1 MENITISQQYDDRQY
16 NEDVYYAAFS
26 RLAAFFGRNVP
37 SHWHDSCFQLHHL
50 TSGEIELQLDD
61 RHYAL
66 QAPLFILTPP
76 TVPHAFISEKESDG
90 HVLIVHQELI
100 WPLMQTLW
108 PGSREALE
116 IPGFCLPL
124 EAGSETQRALE
135 GLWPLLASEF
145 RHQQNGRDTQL
156 RLLAQSVFMMLLREM
171 ERGKGAN
178 VSVRGEMK
186 LLRRFNQ
193 MVNETYRQHLTL
205 PDYARELDISESR
218 LNELCRRLA
227 NQSPKRLIHERLLRE
242 AKRLLLF
249 SDSSVHQI
257 SSALGYKDP
266 AYFARFFHRL
276 AGFSPSEFRRRWNL
290 LRH

>member
-16 NEDVYYAAFS
+16 NEDVYYATFS
-26 RLAAFFGRNVP
+26 RLEAFFGRNVP

-90 HVLIVHQELI
+90 HVLTVHQELI

-124 EAGSETQRALE
+124 DAGSETQRALE

-145 RHQQNGRDTQL
+145 RHRQNGRDTQL

-171 ERGKGAN
+171 ERDKGAN

-257 SSALGYKDP
+257 SSELGYKDP